1 MALRIRPSAVRA
13 PVKPAANA
21 GLTLFTAALPG
32 VQSLECDWALLV
44 LQEKDVDG
52 ASIVSI
58 GAGRPNEDFLI
69 LNPAQTL
76 PTVSDREGVI
86 AGARVI
92 VEYLDERYPHPPLM
106 PLSPSGRAR
115 VRMALSRIEHELFP
129 LASRLLVETG
139 RAADPARKTLLAG
152 LEGGM
157 RFFPSRGW
165 FCGSDYTLADTAWAV
180 LLRTLHLHGIDMA
193 RTAAPLQSYA
203 ERLFARPAFQRAFV
217 PSRAAAPARRR

>member
-1 MALRIRPSAVRA
+1 MALRMRPSAARTAVR
-13 PVKPAANA
+13 PAANA
-21 GLTLFTAALPG
+21 GLTLYIGAD
-32 VQSLECDWALLV
+32 SLDSDWALLV
-44 LQEKDVDG
+44 QTEKDIDG
-52 ASIVSI
+52 AAVIRI
-58 GAGRPNEDFLI
+58 GSGGLPNEDFLI

-115 VRMALSRIEHELFP
+115 VRMALGRIEHELFP
-129 LASRLLVETG
+129 LASQLQAGG
-139 RAADPARKTLLAG
+139 RATDPVRKTLLAG
-152 LEGGM
+152 LDSGM

-165 FCGSDYTLADTAWAV
+165 FFGVDYTLVDTAWAV
-180 LLRTLHLHGIDMA
+180 LLRTLHQRGIDISKMPP
-193 RTAAPLQSYA
+193 PLKNYA

-217 PSRAAAPARRR
+217 TGRPTAAKARR